1 MSWPEL
7 DWGDV
12 EQAVALWLRFRHS
25 GVRVVNELPADLEKK
40 LPLLQVQVTP
50 GGGDTGGV
58 DGETLVDVDAF
69 AGTRTQMWDLARAA
83 RTSMLAL
90 AGQYIGGLVIDT
102 VSTDV
107 RPAPVD
113 YGNPAL
119 RRAVATYRLT
129 SRAQAPA

>member
-12 EQAVALWLRFRHS
+12 EQAAALWLRGRHT

-40 LPLLQVQVTP
+40 LPLVQVQVTP
-50 GGGDTGGV
+50 GGGEDGTTGV
-58 DGETLVDVDAF
+58 TLLDVETF
-69 AGTRTQMWDLARAA
+69 AATRTGMWDLARAVH
-83 RTSMLAL
+83 TSMLAL
-90 AGQYIGGLVIDT
+90 AGEYADGLVIDT
-102 VSTDV
+102 VSTDA
-107 RPAPVD
+107 RPAPVP